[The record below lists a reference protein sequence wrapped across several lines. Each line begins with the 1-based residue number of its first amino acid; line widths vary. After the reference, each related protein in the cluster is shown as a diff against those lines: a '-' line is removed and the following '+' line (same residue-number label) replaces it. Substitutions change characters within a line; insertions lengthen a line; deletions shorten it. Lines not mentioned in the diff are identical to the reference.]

1 MKRFS
6 TTMECNLAA
15 AIWICALNFNSFL
28 PSTTMKSEV
37 RKSIVFWYKWRF
49 TNHDGEMFEV
59 LYEEKHGFG
68 SRWKYWFN
76 CAIGGVTMHFLVQIY
91 VFALGCKI
99 IQELRL

>member
-1 MKRFS
+1 M
-6 TTMECNLAA
+6 T
-15 AIWICALNFNSFL
+15 
-28 PSTTMKSEV
+28 
-37 RKSIVFWYKWRF
+37 

-99 IQELRL
+99 IQELRLLNHLIENTR